1 MKESDIR
8 PQDIFDEYLRLAKED
23 TIKFFSGVKTT
34 QITCPACASVGKLSF
49 VKNGF
54 SYELCQNC
62 QTLFVNPRPV
72 AESFF
77 DYYTQS
83 SSSKFWATT
92 FYKET
97 ADARR
102 EMLWKPKAKIILQI
116 LDKYS
121 AIDHSIIDIGGGYGL
136 FADVLRD
143 LSGKIPVV
151 IEPSPD
157 MAAVCRNHSLPVVE
171 NFLEHVQSTA

>member
-23 TIKFFSGVKTT
+23 TFKFFSGVKTI
-34 QITCPACASVGKLSF
+34 QLACPACTSVGKLSF

-102 EMLWKPKAKIILQI
+102 EMLWKPKAKIILQM

-136 FADVLRD
+136 FAD
-143 LSGKIPVV
+143 
-151 IEPSPD
+151 E
-157 MAAVCRNHSLPVVE
+157 
-171 NFLEHVQSTA
+171 